1 MMCQPRAT
9 CATNRR
15 KSRQGGLA
23 AGTTPSSTL
32 TIMKGLPVPVCM
44 RPGQV
49 ERVQGFEPWTFS
61 LGIYISPRFA
71 SGLLSWPNNTSAQ
84 C

>member
-1 MMCQPRAT
+1 MQRVPGADNPRYQS
-9 CATNRR
+9 
-15 KSRQGGLA
+15 KEKPPGGLA

-49 ERVQGFEPWTFS
+49 ERVRGLEPLTFS
-61 LGIYISPRFA
+61 LGS
-71 SGLLSWPNNTSAQ
+71 
-84 C
+84 